1 MMKYLI
7 RGDKYENTD
16 SIKEY
21 IEAKLSRLD
30 KYIKDSDDIEAVVL
44 TKKEGRRYKIEV
56 TIPTKDFTLRNEVV
70 DDDLYAAIDLVIDKL
85 ERQVRKNK
93 TRLMSMKNQNKKSYD
108 FNFESIEIEK
118 EEKETNKIVKRKTI
132 EVKPMNE
139 EEAILQMELLGHEFF
154 MYKDDE
160 TGKPAVV
167 YKRKDKDYG
176 VLTAE

>member
-30 KYIKDSDDIEAVVL
+30 KYIKNSDDIEAVVL

-85 ERQVRKNK
+85 EIQVRKNK
-93 TRLMSMKNQNKKSYD
+93 EKLKKKKKVIED
-108 FNFESIEIEK
+108 FEIDIEDNFM
-118 EEKETNKIVKRKTI
+118 EEEVIVKRKSI
-132 EVKPMNE
+132 ELKPIDE
-139 EEAILQMELLGHEFF
+139 EEAILQMELLGHNFF
-154 MYKDDE
+154 VYKDID
-160 TGKPAVV
+160 TDKICVL
-167 YKRKDKDYG
+167 YKRKNGNYG
-176 VLTAE
+176 IIETK

>member
-30 KYIKDSDDIEAVVL
+30 KYIKDSDDIEAIVL

-56 TIPTKDFTLRNEVV
+56 TIPTKDFTLRNEVT

-93 TRLMSMKNQNKKSYD
+93 EKLNKKKKVIED
-108 FNFESIEIEK
+108 FEIDIEDNFM
-118 EEKETNKIVKRKTI
+118 EEEVIVKRKSI
-132 EVKPMNE
+132 ELKPIDE
-139 EEAILQMELLGHEFF
+139 EEAILQMELLGHNFF
-154 MYKDDE
+154 VYKDSE
-160 TGKPAVV
+160 TDKICVL
-167 YKRKDKDYG
+167 YKRKNGNYG
-176 VLTAE
+176 IIETK

>member
-93 TRLMSMKNQNKKSYD
+93 EKLNKKKKVIED
-108 FNFESIEIEK
+108 FEIDIEDNFM
-118 EEKETNKIVKRKTI
+118 EEEVIVKRKSI
-132 EVKPMNE
+132 ELKPIDE
-139 EEAILQMELLGHEFF
+139 EEAILEMELLGHTFF
-154 MYKDDE
+154 VYRDVDSDNIC
-160 TGKPAVV
+160 VL
-167 YKRKDKDYG
+167 YKRRNGNYG
-176 VLTAE
+176 IIETK

>member
-30 KYIKDSDDIEAVVL
+30 KYIKNSDDIEAIVL

-56 TIPTKDFTLRNEVV
+56 TIPTKDFTLRNEVT

-93 TRLMSMKNQNKKSYD
+93 EKLNKKKKVIED
-108 FNFESIEIEK
+108 FEIDIEDNFM
-118 EEKETNKIVKRKTI
+118 EEEVVVKRKSI
-132 EVKPMNE
+132 ELKPIDE
-139 EEAILQMELLGHEFF
+139 EEAVLQMELLGHNFF
-154 MYKDDE
+154 VYKDSE
-160 TGKPAVV
+160 TDKICVL
-167 YKRKDKDYG
+167 YKRKNGNYG
-176 VLTAE
+176 IIETK

>member
-30 KYIKDSDDIEAVVL
+30 KYIKDSDDIEAIVL

-93 TRLMSMKNQNKKSYD
+93 EKLNKKKKVIED
-108 FNFESIEIEK
+108 FEIDIEDNFM
-118 EEKETNKIVKRKTI
+118 EEEVIVKRKSI
-132 EVKPMNE
+132 ELKPIDE
-139 EEAILQMELLGHEFF
+139 EEAILQMELLGHNFF
-154 MYKDDE
+154 VYKDIE
-160 TGKPAVV
+160 TGKICVL
-167 YKRKDKDYG
+167 YKRKNGNYG
-176 VLTAE
+176 IIETK

>member
-30 KYIKDSDDIEAVVL
+30 KYIKNSDDIEAIVL

-93 TRLMSMKNQNKKSYD
+93 EKLNKKKKVIED
-108 FNFESIEIEK
+108 FEIDIEDNFIE
-118 EEKETNKIVKRKTI
+118 EEVIVKRKSI
-132 EVKPMNE
+132 ELKPIDE
-139 EEAILQMELLGHEFF
+139 EEAILQMELLGHNFF
-154 MYKDDE
+154 VYKDAD
-160 TGKPAVV
+160 TDKICVL
-167 YKRKDKDYG
+167 YKRKNGNYG
-176 VLTAE
+176 IIETK